1 MTQVRDWNR
10 VSLRA
15 ATSEDQE
22 FLREVFKSS
31 RGEDLRGLGWEENRI
46 GEFLDMQFDAQKRLG
61 QDDYQQAD
69 DQIVSRAAQPAG
81 RLHGR
86 RRDHEN
92 PCVEDAPSLAHRNT

>member
-1 MTQVRDWNR
+1 MTQIRDWNSI
-10 VSLRA
+10 SLRP

-31 RGEDLRGLGWEENRI
+31 RGEDLRGLGWEEDRI

-69 DQIVSRAAQPAG
+69 DNSVECSTTGGAPDGGAA
-81 RLHGR
+81 R
-86 RRDHEN
+86 
-92 PCVEDAPSLAHRNT
+92 S